1 MFHYLFPP
9 LTIGLGVFL
18 VVVETLWLK
27 TKNPLYKQM
36 ALFWTKLFAVNFALG
51 VATGIVMEFEFGT
64 NWATYSRFVGDV
76 FGSAL
81 AAEGIFAFFLE
92 SGFLAILVF
101 GWERVSPRMHY
112 FATCMVAL
120 GSIFS
125 SIWIVIANSW
135 MQTPA
140 GYHVVK
146 TATGAYR
153 AEITDFW
160 AMVFNPSSMYRLVH
174 VWLAAFILGAFF
186 TLSIAAYYILRKRHV
201 TFAKETFKIGLIYAA
216 VTSCAMLASGHSQA
230 DAVAVNQPC
239 KLATLEANF
248 KTGTTGTPMYLFG
261 WPNEKEERVDFGVS
275 VPGLLSFLVHGN
287 VTQPVTGL
295 DKFPADDRP
304 SVPIPFLSYHIM
316 AGLGCWFILI
326 SLVGLFL
333 LWRGKLFDDRLMM
346 LAFVFTV
353 LGAYTANETGWVAA
367 ETGRQ
372 PWIVYG
378 LLRTKDAVSHAV
390 PRGDI
395 ICSII
400 MFAIIYAFLFAVWVH
415 VMNDKIQLGPEGIEE
430 LEEAFEKGITKEAS
444 AGTGAGTGAGAVVAP
459 AETVPP
465 SETPQPPA
473 PTRGG
478 NDFWQEAGKLRGDA
492 EFSFTRTASDDLESS
507 GAPEPAQ
514 TQKPDDEGTA

>member
-1 MFHYLFPP
+1 
-9 LTIGLGVFL
+9 
-18 VVVETLWLK
+18 
-27 TKNPLYKQM
+27 
-36 ALFWTKLFAVNFALG
+36 
-51 VATGIVMEFEFGT
+51 
-64 NWATYSRFVGDV
+64 
-76 FGSAL
+76 
-81 AAEGIFAFFLE
+81 
-92 SGFLAILVF
+92 
-101 GWERVSPRMHY
+101 
-112 FATCMVAL
+112 
-120 GSIFS
+120 
-125 SIWIVIANSW
+125 
-135 MQTPA
+135 
-140 GYHVVK
+140 
-146 TATGAYR
+146 
-153 AEITDFW
+153 
-160 AMVFNPSSMYRLVH
+160 
-174 VWLAAFILGAFF
+174 
-186 TLSIAAYYILRKRHV
+186 
-201 TFAKETFKIGLIYAA
+201 
-216 VTSCAMLASGHSQA
+216 
-230 DAVAVNQPC
+230 
-239 KLATLEANF
+239 
-248 KTGTTGTPMYLFG
+248 
-261 WPNEKEERVDFGVS
+261 
-275 VPGLLSFLVHGN
+275 
-287 VTQPVTGL
+287 
-295 DKFPADDRP
+295 
-304 SVPIPFLSYHIM
+304 
-316 AGLGCWFILI
+316 
-326 SLVGLFL
+326 
-333 LWRGKLFDDRLMM
+333 MM